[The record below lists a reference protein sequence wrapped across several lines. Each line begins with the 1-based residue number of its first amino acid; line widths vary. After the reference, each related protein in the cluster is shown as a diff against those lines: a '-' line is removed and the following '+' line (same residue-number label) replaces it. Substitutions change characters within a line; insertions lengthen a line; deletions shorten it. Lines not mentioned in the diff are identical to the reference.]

1 MHSILHSLVMDS
13 GDIVKGYMGAV
24 LPMSLY
30 SILSIFDTFPTYT
43 FGKHLYSPGAN
54 STSCC
59 SNSDITRTNQL
70 FYFSDTPFFLV
81 PAGVLAGYSVVQF
94 LTAASGVSSL
104 QGVNSIWPGF
114 TWGPVMAI
122 LQCMRFL
129 VLYSNM
135 ISPICPE
142 SVQYLQLLGVP
153 LIGFYVIYYFFI
165 AAFIGIIVLDCVPF
179 KNITKIII
187 RSVGLGIMVVYV
199 LLSIVSSYER
209 IVLTI
214 PLLIAII
221 IPLFPS
227 LWGLLELFLTT
238 PPPAPLRGRTSRLV
252 ESKKRL

>member
-1 MHSILHSLVMDS
+1 MDS

-70 FYFSDTPFFLV
+70 FYFSDTQFFLV

-238 PPPAPLRGRTSRLV
+238 PPPGPLRGRTSRLV